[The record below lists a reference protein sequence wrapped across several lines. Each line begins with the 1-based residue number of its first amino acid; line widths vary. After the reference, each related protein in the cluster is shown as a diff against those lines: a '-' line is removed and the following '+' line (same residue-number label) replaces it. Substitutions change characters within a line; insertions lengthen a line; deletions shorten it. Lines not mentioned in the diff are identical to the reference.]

1 MYGLGP
7 SGGHVLV
14 PPRTWRR
21 MRLKE
26 ALRCL
31 LPQTQPPSLRILPA
45 RFYVG
50 EAKFRFPVYLTS
62 EKSGTLQTSD
72 VGHWFAIGTTF
83 IADPQGGAEAR
94 TQRQWQA
101 DPGHR
106 ESGGSSV
113 RDVTLGPQS
122 LTRWRQDSCSPGSQR
137 YPEPAGRHRCG
148 CCPGSRS
155 SRRRA
160 G

>member
-1 MYGLGP
+1 
-7 SGGHVLV
+7 
-14 PPRTWRR
+14 

-83 IADPQGGAEAR
+83 IAFLLFTNVKSQKLKKSLFRASAHTGVGTPKVLGYFVEREAQRFNSYRLRFSSDFPLNCPCTDPVGFEA
-94 TQRQWQA
+94 
-101 DPGHR
+101 GKN
-106 ESGGSSV
+106 S
-113 RDVTLGPQS
+113 
-122 LTRWRQDSCSPGSQR
+122 
-137 YPEPAGRHRCG
+137 
-148 CCPGSRS
+148 
-155 SRRRA
+155 
-160 G
+160 